1 MKKAIFFVIM
11 MAVSMFIIPTA
22 QAIDLEVASV
32 DGVKYTTVQEAINNA
47 NGKTVL
53 LLQDVTESVTI
64 ADSTTVTL
72 DLAGHTLTNVEEK
85 HTITNNGTLTITGNG
100 TVDNVSHGKG
110 ALVNKGTTTLLNG
123 TLTRSKEAG
132 TDPKTNGGNSWYV
145 IDNNGGTFN
154 MEGGKVLGTSGYS
167 SAIRNLQATF
177 NMRGGE
183 IVNGFIALKND
194 DNGIINMTGGII
206 TTNNATGSAIQNWG
220 QLTMTGGTLN
230 APVDGSKAIY
240 TLSWDDS
247 FNQVVTTISDNAII
261 NGDVKID
268 YDRSYNPTK
277 MPEFTVNG
285 GTINGDISDVAGG
298 KITVTGGKITGKVE
312 STADGEISIAK
323 ADYTKVNSL
332 IDKFNQLDKS
342 LYTKESIEKV
352 QVAIDAVRYDKTIL
366 EQAEVDKMAADI
378 ENAMATLE
386 EIKVENPNTADIN
399 IVALLLMMIT
409 GFAGLGYTVKK
420 RFN

>member
-1 MKKAIFFVIM
+1 MKKAMFFVIM

-220 QLTMTGGTLN
+220 QLTMTGGT
-230 APVDGSKAIY
+230 
-240 TLSWDDS
+240 
-247 FNQVVTTISDNAII
+247 
-261 NGDVKID
+261 
-268 YDRSYNPTK
+268 
-277 MPEFTVNG
+277 
-285 GTINGDISDVAGG
+285 
-298 KITVTGGKITGKVE
+298 
-312 STADGEISIAK
+312 
-323 ADYTKVNSL
+323 
-332 IDKFNQLDKS
+332 
-342 LYTKESIEKV
+342 
-352 QVAIDAVRYDKTIL
+352 
-366 EQAEVDKMAADI
+366 
-378 ENAMATLE
+378 
-386 EIKVENPNTADIN
+386 
-399 IVALLLMMIT
+399 
-409 GFAGLGYTVKK
+409 
-420 RFN
+420 

>member
-1 MKKAIFFVIM
+1 MKKAMFFVIM
-11 MAVSMFIIPTA
+11 IAVSMFMMPTA
-22 QAIDLEVASV
+22 KAMDLEVANV
-32 DGVKYTTVQEAINNA
+32 DGVKYATVQEAINNA

-64 ADSTTVTL
+64 AKDTTVTL
-72 DLAGHTLTNVEEK
+72 DLAGHTLTNIEGK

-132 TDPKTNGGNSWYV
+132 TDPNTSGGNSWYV
-145 IDNNGGTFN
+145 IDNNGGTLN
-154 MEGGKVLGTSGYS
+154 MEDGKVLGTSGFS

-177 NMRGGE
+177 NMKGGE

-206 TTNNATGSAIQNWG
+206 TTNNMTGSAIQNWG

-230 APVDGSKAIY
+230 AKTKGSQAIY
-240 TLSWDDS
+240 TLSWDDQ
-247 FNQVVTTISDNAII
+247 FNQVTTTVSNKAII
-261 NGDVKID
+261 NGDIEID

-277 MPEFTVNG
+277 KPEFTVNG
-285 GTINGDISDVAGG
+285 GTINGSITDRAGG

-312 STADGEISIAK
+312 STADGEVSIAK

-352 QVAIDAVRYDKTIL
+352 QTAIDAVKYDKTIL
-366 EQAEVDKMAADI
+366 EQTEVDKMATDI
-378 ENAMATLE
+378 ENALAALE
-386 EIKVENPNTADIN
+386 KVKVENPNTADIN
-399 IVALLLMMIT
+399 IIAVLLTMMI
-409 GFAGLGYTVKK
+409 GLAGLGYTMKK